1 MSTKELT
8 PGTIATNGHTTD
20 TAFADQVVLSGA
32 GLVSQGIDIGRIN
45 AVALVDVLDEIV
57 LGSLDIVEEWNK
69 FSGQMAQEFGNR
81 PVQLVR
87 KADTTGT
94 TSIPQPLATI

>member
-1 MSTKELT
+1 MSTKELS
-8 PGTIATNGHTTD
+8 PGTIATNGRTLD
-20 TAFADQVVLSGA
+20 TAFVYQVVLSGA

-45 AVALVDVLDEIV
+45 AVALVNVLDEIV

-81 PVQLVR
+81 PVQIVR
-87 KADTTGT
+87 KAYTTGT
-94 TSIPQPLATI
+94 TTIRQLLATL